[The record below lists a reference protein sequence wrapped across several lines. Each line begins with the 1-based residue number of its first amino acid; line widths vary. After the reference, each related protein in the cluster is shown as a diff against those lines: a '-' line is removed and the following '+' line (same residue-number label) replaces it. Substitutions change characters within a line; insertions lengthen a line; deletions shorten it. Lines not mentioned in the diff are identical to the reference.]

1 MYRVIDMTEPHASFA
16 RLHGYAL
23 VSTHRGWRVL
33 GPRERARGRIDGPY
47 FANESAAWLAAARR
61 IEREVASQRRVKRI
75 QQGPETAAKSILVPP
90 PCCQASGMH

>member
-1 MYRVIDMTEPHASFA
+1 MTLPEPHASFA

-47 FANESAAWLAAARR
+47 FANEAEAWRAAARR
-61 IEREVASQRRVKRI
+61 IERALASQRRVKRI
-75 QQGPETAAKSILVPP
+75 QQGPSTAAKSILAL
-90 PCCQASGMH
+90 PCEPALGML